1 MLKILHTS
9 DWHLGHVLFGYERVD
24 EQDHMLRQI
33 ADVVAQERPDVML
46 VCGDIFHVAMPS
58 NAALKMFTDRL
69 LDICDKAPDMEVF
82 VTAGNHD
89 SASRLEADR
98 SLWRGHKVSVVGVPT
113 LEVEKMVT
121 VVPGKCVVA
130 SVPYFSVRQCGVKDM
145 FDRVSEEVR
154 QVNVSGLPV
163 IFMAHAAIV
172 GSNTSGHDDGIGG
185 MDCVPL
191 SDFGDAYDYLALGHI
206 HRPQC
211 INGSHGRARYCGTP
225 LQVSFDEN
233 YPHGVDVVTIDDSR
247 QVEVKSV
254 TFPPLR
260 RLVTLPKEP
269 ESFDSALGALG
280 ELSPEDECY
289 VRLNVLVDD
298 YLPTNA
304 QTQASEKA
312 SGKKCRLCQVMSQ
325 RRAREST
332 ESTTDW
338 DVQVSDFKRLNPVSV
353 AQMAYREQMGAEMP
367 DDMVD
372 ALKMAVEDICRE
384 D

>member
-9 DWHLGHVLFGYERVD
+9 DWHLGHILFGYERID

-33 ADVVAQERPDVML
+33 ADVVARERPDVML

-69 LDICDKAPDMEVF
+69 LDICDKAPGMEVF

-89 SASRLEADR
+89 SASRLEADS

-113 LEVEKMVT
+113 LEVGKMVT
-121 VVPGKCVVA
+121 VVADKCVVA

-154 QVNVSGLPV
+154 QVNKSGLPV

-172 GSNTSGHDDGIGG
+172 GSNASGQDDGIGG
-185 MDCVPL
+185 MDCAPL

-206 HRPQC
+206 HRPQS
-211 INGSHGRARYCGTP
+211 IKGSQGRARYCGTP
-225 LQVSFDEN
+225 LQVSFDED
-233 YPHGVDVVTIDDSR
+233 YPHGVDVVTIDDCR
-247 QVEVKSV
+247 QVEVRSV
-254 TFPPLR
+254 TFHPLR
-260 RLVTLPKEP
+260 RLVTLPKKP
-269 ESFDSALGALG
+269 ESFDFALKALE

-304 QTQASEKA
+304 HAQASEKA
-312 SGKKCRLCQVMSQ
+312 KGKKCRLCQVMAQ
-325 RRAREST
+325 RHVREAT

-338 DVQVSDFKRLNPVSV
+338 DVQMSDFKRLNPVSV

-367 DDMVD
+367 DEMVC
-372 ALKMAVEDICRE
+372 ALRMAVEDICGE